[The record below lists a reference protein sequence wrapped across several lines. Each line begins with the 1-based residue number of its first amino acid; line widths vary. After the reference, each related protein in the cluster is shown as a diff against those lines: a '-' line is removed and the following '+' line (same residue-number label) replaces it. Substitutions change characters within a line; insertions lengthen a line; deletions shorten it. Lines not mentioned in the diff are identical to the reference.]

1 MQHVGTGFLLS
12 ATDLARYSG
21 CAQRTWLDRL
31 KALELATP
39 DHFDDPRLDL
49 LRQRGYEHER
59 ALLEGFEHEGKRV
72 VRFPQLAKDERC
84 PEGWA
89 RRASE
94 TLEAMRAGPDV
105 IYQGTLYDGRWLGF
119 PDFLIREQRPSD
131 LGAWSYEVADAKLAR
146 EAKAQ
151 AVLQT
156 CVYSA
161 MLARVQCAEPER
173 LHLYLGGPEPRK
185 ESFRLAHFAAYQRSL
200 ERRLHA
206 HLAAAPDEP
215 PVAPDPV
222 EHCQICDWRSRCERE
237 RREVDHL
244 SLVAG
249 IARDQRRALTEAGVH
264 TLEGLARL
272 PLDAPPDGLR
282 AASFQRIREQA
293 RVQLEGRQR
302 GAPYHEALPLEP
314 NGDGPPL
321 GLAALPAPH
330 QQDWFFDLEG
340 ADYAYEHGLEA
351 TSRARVATVVIASPA
366 LLVTDCK
373 RPTHMRMVNAVVRYG
388 EMAGKEGRP
397 GPMPSARGLAP
408 VRDVRATWQ

>member
-12 ATDLARYSG
+12 ATDLARFSG

-31 KALELATP
+31 KALGLATP

-59 ALLEGFEHEGKRV
+59 ALLEDFEREGKRV
-72 VRFPQLAKDERC
+72 VRFPPLAKDERC

-89 RRASE
+89 RRAAE

-119 PDFLIREQRPSD
+119 PDFLIREERPSD

-161 MLARVQCAEPER
+161 MLARVQCTEPER
-173 LHLYLGGPEPRK
+173 LHLYLGGPSRG
-185 ESFRLAHFAAYQRSL
+185 
-200 ERRLHA
+200 
-206 HLAAAPDEP
+206 
-215 PVAPDPV
+215 
-222 EHCQICDWRSRCERE
+222 RSRSGWRTSRPISARSSGGWTRTWPT
-237 RREVDHL
+237 RRTSRPSRPIRWSTAGSATGAHAASGSGGRWIISRSWRG
-244 SLVAG
+244 SLG
-249 IARDQRRALTEAGVH
+249 ISGGRSRRRACTRSRRSR
-264 TLEGLARL
+264 RL

-293 RVQLEGRQR
+293 RVQLEGRRR
-302 GAPYHEALPLEP
+302 GAPYHEALPVEP

-321 GLAALPAPH
+321 GLAALPAPTSRT
-330 QQDWFFDLEG
+330 G
-340 ADYAYEHGLEA
+340 SS
-351 TSRARVATVVIASPA
+351 TSRARTTPTSTGSSTCGAC
-366 LLVTDCK
+366 LLFL
-373 RPTHMRMVNAVVRYG
+373 PTRLTST
-388 EMAGKEGRP
+388 GRS
-397 GPMPSARGLAP
+397 GR
-408 VRDVRATWQ
+408 